1 MSKKKGIQ
9 PGLRSLSK
17 TEKTI
22 LILLSRDLFKTS
34 RSIPQDPDWEEV
46 YQECLRQSAP
56 ILVWNALDKAQIPVD
71 TVERWKNTVIASA
84 YHNLQVAWQHLL
96 VDRLMEKGRIPYVIL
111 KGSASGAY
119 YPAPMDRIMGD
130 VDFLVSPDHLERAGE
145 ILKAEGFIPWE
156 EEHICHV
163 VYRKENIHLEMHFE
177 PAGVP
182 YGKPGELVREYM
194 KDVMEQAR
202 EIQVEGGKLRVP
214 SRFHHGLILLLHTSH
229 HLTGEG
235 IGLRHLCDWAVFV
248 ATMTDEEFRQ
258 LFEEKLKAIGMWRFA
273 RLLTQTCIRYL
284 GCPARPWT
292 GKEEPDLTAA
302 MIRDI
307 FDGGNFGNKEENRK
321 QEAYLI
327 SNRGKDGVGK
337 RSILWQLAA
346 SMNEVVR
353 THMPAAQKFPVLLPL
368 GWVFYGGRYWIR
380 MMKGQ
385 RPKIQPREM
394 LEGASS
400 RRELYRQF
408 GLFQREP

>member
-1 MSKKKGIQ
+1 
-9 PGLRSLSK
+9 
-17 TEKTI
+17 
-22 LILLSRDLFKTS
+22 
-34 RSIPQDPDWEEV
+34 
-46 YQECLRQSAP
+46 
-56 ILVWNALDKAQIPVD
+56 
-71 TVERWKNTVIASA
+71 
-84 YHNLQVAWQHLL
+84 
-96 VDRLMEKGRIPYVIL
+96 
-111 KGSASGAY
+111 
-119 YPAPMDRIMGD
+119 
-130 VDFLVSPDHLERAGE
+130 
-145 ILKAEGFIPWE
+145 
-156 EEHICHV
+156 
-163 VYRKENIHLEMHFE
+163 MHFE

-202 EIQVEGGKLRVP
+202 EIQVEGEKLRVP

-248 ATMTDEEFRQ
+248 ASMTDEEFRQ

-307 FDGGNFGNKEENRK
+307 FDGGNFGNKEEKRK

>member
-22 LILLSRDLFKTS
+22 LILLSRDLFKTF

-46 YQECLRQSAP
+46 YQECLRQSVP

-96 VDRLMEKGRIPYVIL
+96 VDRLMEKGSIPYVIL

-145 ILKAEGFIPWE
+145 ILKAEGFTPWE

-194 KDVMEQAR
+194 KDVMEKAR
-202 EIQVEGGKLRVP
+202 EIQVEGEKLRVP

-248 ATMTDEEFRQ
+248 ASMTDEEFRQ

-273 RLLTQTCIRYL
+273 RILTQTCTRYL

-337 RSILWQLAA
+337 RSILW
-346 SMNEVVR
+346 
-353 THMPAAQKFPVLLPL
+353 
-368 GWVFYGGRYWIR
+368 
-380 MMKGQ
+380 
-385 RPKIQPREM
+385 
-394 LEGASS
+394 
-400 RRELYRQF
+400 
-408 GLFQREP
+408 

>member
-22 LILLSRDLFKTS
+22 LIMLSRDLFKTS
-34 RSIPQDPDWEEV
+34 RRIPEDPDWEEV
-46 YQECLRQSAP
+46 YQECLRQSVP
-56 ILVWNALDKAQIPVD
+56 ILVWNALDKTKIPVD
-71 TVERWKNTVIASA
+71 TGERWKNTVIASA
-84 YHNLQVAWQHLL
+84 YHNLQVTWQHLL

-111 KGSASGAY
+111 KGSASAAY

-130 VDFLVSPDHLERAGE
+130 VDFLVSPADLEKAGE
-145 ILKAEGFIPWE
+145 ILKDEGFIPWE

-163 VYRKENIHLEMHFE
+163 VYRKDKIHLEMHFE

-202 EIQVEGGKLRVP
+202 EIQVQGEKLRVP

-248 ATMTDEEFRQ
+248 ASMTDKEFRQ

-273 RLLTQTCIRYL
+273 RILTQTCIRYL

-292 GKEEPDLTAA
+292 GKEEPDLTAV

-307 FDGGNFGNKEENRK
+307 FEGGNFGNKEEHRK

-337 RSILWQLAA
+337 HTFLWQMAA

-353 THMPAAQKFPVLLPL
+353 TNMLAARKFPVLLPL
-368 GWVFYGGRYWIR
+368 GWAFYGGRYWIR

-385 RPKIQPREM
+385 RPKLHPREI
-394 LEGASS
+394 LEGASA
-400 RRELYRQF
+400 RRKIYRRF
-408 GLFQREP
+408 RLFERE

>member
-46 YQECLRQSAP
+46 YQECLRQSVP

-71 TVERWKNTVIASA
+71 TVESWKNTVIASA

-202 EIQVEGGKLRVP
+202 EIQVEGEKLRVP

-248 ATMTDEEFRQ
+248 ASMTDEEFRQ

-307 FDGGNFGNKEENRK
+307 FDGGNFGKKDENRK
-321 QEAYLI
+321 HEVLLL

-337 RSILWQLAA
+337 HRLLWQVTV
-346 SMNEVVR
+346 SMNKMVCNYI
-353 THMPAAQKFPVLLPL
+353 PAAKKFPILLPL
-368 GWVFYGGRYWIR
+368 GWVFYGGRYWIC

-385 RPKIQPREM
+385 RPKIHLRGILM
-394 LEGASS
+394 GVSS
-400 RRELYRQF
+400 RIEIYRQF
-408 GLFQREP
+408 HLFEREE